1 MNKNRLSSSR
11 RSFLRATAATAV
23 LPNIITSD
31 AWANKPS
38 ETINVGFIGV
48 GKQSGGHLGFFL
60 GQKDCRVVSVAEVA
74 QVRLDHAMGRV
85 SERYGAKHDCKAVV
99 DFRETLS
106 DKRVDAVVIG
116 TPDHWHAIP
125 SIMAAE
131 AKKDVYC
138 EKPLTVTIRAAL
150 ETLKAARRNDI
161 VYQVGSQQRTEFRG
175 HFRKAVECIRN
186 GRVGKVTK
194 IKIGVGG
201 AAVPCDLP
209 TEKKPEGI
217 DWDLW
222 SGPAPMRGFNSV
234 LCPTDVHRHFPAWRR
249 YREYAGGGLSDM
261 GAHHYDI
268 AKWAMDIDE
277 TGPVKIIPPKS
288 GTSGLKMIYADG
300 LEIIHESTQDP
311 FNDVVFY
318 GDEGTLYVDRK
329 GISADP
335 KSAVDSPF
343 GSNDWR
349 LPDIGPSHRRNWLDC
364 IRSRK
369 KPVADVSFGAHT
381 SILCSLANHGYQ
393 LGREMK
399 WDSKKYE
406 FPGDKEANA
415 LLSRPGRG
423 EWKLA

>member
-1 MNKNRLSSSR
+1 MKTNRR
-11 RSFLRATAATAV
+11 TFLKTTTGAAIA
-23 LPNIITSD
+23 LPNIISSH

-38 ETINVGFIGV
+38 NTIGIGFIGV
-48 GKQSGGHLGFFL
+48 GKQSAGHLGFFL
-60 GQKDCRVVSVAEVA
+60 GQQDCRVVSLAEVA
-74 QVRLDHAMGRV
+74 QVRLDNGLKRV
-85 SERYGAKHDCKAVV
+85 VGKYGANHACKATR
-99 DFRETLS
+99 DFRETLT

-150 ETLKAARRNDI
+150 ETVKAARKHDI
-161 VYQVGSQQRTEFRG
+161 VYQVGSQQRTEFGG

-186 GRVGKVTK
+186 GRVGKVSK

-201 AAVPCDLP
+201 AGVPCDLP
-209 TEKKPEGI
+209 AEKKPDGI
-217 DWDLW
+217 DWDMWL
-222 SGPAPMRGFNSV
+222 GPAPERAFNSV
-234 LCPTDVHRHFPAWRR
+234 LCPTDVHRHFPQWRR

-277 TGPVKIIPPKS
+277 TGPVKIIPPKEGS
-288 GTSGLKMIYADG
+288 SGLKMIYADG
-300 LEIIHESTQDP
+300 LEIIHESTKDA

-318 GDEGTLYVDRK
+318 GDEGTLYVDRR
-329 GISADP
+329 GITADP

-343 GSNDWR
+343 GGKDWR
-349 LPDIGPSHRRNWLDC
+349 LPDIGRSHRRNWIDC

-369 KPVADVSFGAHT
+369 RPVADVSYGAHT

-393 LGREMK
+393 LRRDLQ
-399 WDSKKYE
+399 WDAKKYQ
-406 FPGDKEANA
+406 FQGDPEANT
-415 LLSRPGRG
+415 LIDRPGRG